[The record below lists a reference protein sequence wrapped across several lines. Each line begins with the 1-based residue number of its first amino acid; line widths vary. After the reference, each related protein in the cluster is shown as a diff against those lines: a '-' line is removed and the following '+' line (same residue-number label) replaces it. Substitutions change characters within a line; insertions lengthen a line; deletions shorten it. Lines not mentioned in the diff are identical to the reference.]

1 MVVSSCGL
9 CWRGNSSGV
18 CGGGEATLRACAGY
32 LGGLSSGAGFF
43 GFASPAQL
51 RAGLAGIL
59 NHLEGFCLTGAMR
72 FGPPRRPRHVMM
84 RRPERGLCWSA
95 FDVSSQLGADPAVA
109 QSASGRPVA
118 PATLMRRPEG
128 GLYWSD
134 FDASR

>member
-1 MVVSSCGL
+1 MRRLSRWTFF
-9 CWRGNSSGV
+9 WRWI
-18 CGGGEATLRACAGY
+18 
-32 LGGLSSGAGFF
+32 F

-128 GLYWSD
+128 GFVLVRLRRKSL
-134 FDASR
+134 AGG